1 MRVEITDSNATWRLE
16 KNTDLSARPN
26 SVFVIT
32 ISVSDI
38 YGDLTYRAWR
48 RKVKQNR
55 DQLTPFSAPSG
66 PARSSETHS
75 STTNNFRVFSLAVS
89 LPLLSARSRKSIMAG
104 QFPASQNSLLVAT
117 Q

>member
-75 STTNNFRVFSLAVS
+75 STTNNFRVFSL
-89 LPLLSARSRKSIMAG
+89 
-104 QFPASQNSLLVAT
+104 LLVCHY
-117 Q
+117 